1 MDNSSYLQAFKYRS
15 TGTWEHNQ
23 IHIVISQCFA
33 KFKTVVLFNVIKEKL
48 RIGYFLQVH
57 EAAKQTQTSLFLK
70 VFFLFGFNFN

>member
-1 MDNSSYLQAFKYRS
+1 
-15 TGTWEHNQ
+15 
-23 IHIVISQCFA
+23 